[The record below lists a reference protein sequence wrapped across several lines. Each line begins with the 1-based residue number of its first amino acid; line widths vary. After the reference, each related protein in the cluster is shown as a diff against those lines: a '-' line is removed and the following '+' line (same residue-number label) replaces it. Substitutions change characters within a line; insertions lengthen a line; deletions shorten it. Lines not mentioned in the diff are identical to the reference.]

1 MKLRAILLVVALLP
15 LAVLPARGQP
25 LPEIQTVAVPASGAN
40 VTGQVG
46 PGGRALYYVAAQ
58 SLQALAVSIA
68 SPGNSAVFQVYGP
81 GAQVTQ
87 GGDGKPAIAG
97 TTLTDAGAKDASM
110 AWMGV
115 VPQSGLCLIAVDSKG
130 GAASYTLT
138 IQLQ

>member
-1 MKLRAILLVVALLP
+1 MRLMAILVGALLS
-15 LAVLPARGQP
+15 LAVLPARAQP
-25 LPEIQTVAVPASGAN
+25 LPEIQTVAVPAGGAT

-58 SLQALAVSIA
+58 SLQALAVNIA
-68 SPGNSAVFQVYGP
+68 SPGNGAVFQVYGP

-87 GGDGKPAIAG
+87 GSDGKPAVAG
-97 TTLTDAGAKDASM
+97 TTLTDAGVKDASM

-115 VPQSGLCLIAVDSKG
+115 VPQSGLCLIVVDSKG
-130 GAASYTLT
+130 GTVSYTLT